1 VGCALVS
8 GTIRYRKYPPHWW
21 LGRGFTFDLDFI
33 NYSGEHITTTHSVYL
48 GTLLKGGILGFFI
61 LLMIIFCGLAFAIGK
76 YVKDKRYEAALFIF
90 ALIFMSSQGMFII
103 SNPRESWVLF
113 WLPLAVIISH
123 SKPKNLFYTF

>member
-1 VGCALVS
+1 
-8 GTIRYRKYPPHWW
+8 
-21 LGRGFTFDLDFI
+21 
-33 NYSGEHITTTHSVYL
+33 
-48 GTLLKGGILGFFI
+48 
-61 LLMIIFCGLAFAIGK
+61 MIIFCGLAFAIGK

-113 WLPLAVIISH
+113 WLPLAVVISH